1 MGLICFV
8 GVLLTLEEGFMTG
21 VAFEGRAVGSTA
33 WFLSKACYYCFGFM
47 LETFVVY
54 SFLAARLDRRFRLRP
69 REAEKREDAE
79 FGARRGWFERLM
91 DRLNTEMEVFGYSG

>member
-1 MGLICFV
+1 M
-8 GVLLTLEEGFMTG
+8 EEGFMTG